1 MYKEEK
7 SYLNERNRW
16 RQLQRRRKKRKIWNT
31 AVTFVDDETYEAVL
45 CGYDADTDLAMLKV
59 DTSAL
64 SESTYSQIHVVEI
77 GDSDALEVGEQVVA
91 IGNALGYGQSVTTGI
106 VSAVNRSISED
117 THSSSIFAL
126 AAAGFL
132 VSFSKLKTEETIQ
145 ADTTEIT
152 KNKAKLVYT
161 EMYQDSVEEK
171 IAEEKSSGIY
181 TEDQMLI
188 EENPYGT
195 NTLSL
200 YVYFTTEEPVSVSY
214 NVSVPDSSVADFSQI
229 PAGEDGF
236 DTEHEF
242 QVLGLIPEESNTIT
256 FTLTKE
262 DGSVKTRTYVH
273 EMGELSG
280 EEELRLVQ
288 TKAAEEGERVTDGF
302 YVILGND
309 SDEED
314 FMYYYDSSGIL
325 RGEIPL
331 IGYRSHRLLF
341 QDNLMYYSISDSKI
355 AAVNALGKVE
365 KIYDTGA
372 YRLHHDYV
380 FDDEG
385 NLLVLATDTESAS
398 VEDQII
404 RINTQT
410 GEISCV
416 LDLEDLFSDYKET
429 CTANEDGEL
438 DWMHINTIQWI
449 SDESILLSSRE
460 TSTILMIADIYGSP
474 QVEYMIG
481 EESFW
486 QGTGYEELLLK
497 KDESMGTFSNTGGQH
512 SITYVEDES
521 LNEGEYSL
529 YLFDNN
535 FGISESNPDY
545 DWEQIDGIETSMKDG
560 KTSYYY
566 KYKVDENNGTY
577 SLVQSFAVPYSAYVS
592 SAQEYDGNIIIDSGM
607 QGIFGEY
614 DSNGNLIQEFQ
625 MTLADEYIY
634 RVYKYDFRN
643 FYFAG

>member
-1 MYKEEK
+1 MRIEK
-7 SYLNERNRW
+7 S
-16 RQLQRRRKKRKIWNT
+16 KKKI
-31 AVTFVDDETYEAVL
+31 
-45 CGYDADTDLAMLKV
+45 G
-59 DTSAL
+59 
-64 SESTYSQIHVVEI
+64 
-77 GDSDALEVGEQVVA
+77 
-91 IGNALGYGQSVTTGI
+91 GI
-106 VSAVNRSISED
+106 
-117 THSSSIFAL
+117 IFAL
-126 AAAGFL
+126 AAAGLL
-132 VSFSKLKTEETIQ
+132 VSFSNMSTGEQIQAESDKVTENEAKSIYTEE
-145 ADTTEIT
+145 
-152 KNKAKLVYT
+152 
-161 EMYQDSVEEK
+161 YQEAVEEQ
-171 IAEEKSSGIY
+171 IEEEKNSKVY

-188 EENPYGT
+188 KENPYGT

-200 YVYFTTEEPVSVSY
+200 YVYFTTEELVSVSY
-214 NVSVPDSSVADFSQI
+214 TVSVEDESIDDFSQI
-229 PAGEDGF
+229 PAGEDDF

-262 DGSVKTRTYVH
+262 DGSVETRSYVH

-280 EEELRLVQ
+280 KEELQLEQ
-288 TKAAEEGERVTDGF
+288 IKTAEEGERITDGL

-341 QDNLMYYSISDSKI
+341 QNNLMYYSISESNL

-365 KIYDTGA
+365 EIYDTGK
-372 YRLHHDYV
+372 YSLHHDYA

-385 NLLVLATDTESAS
+385 NLLVLATDTESES

-404 RINTQT
+404 KIDTLT

-416 LDLEDLFSDYKET
+416 LDLEDIFSDYKEK
-429 CTANEDGEL
+429 CTVDEDGEL
-438 DWMHINTIQWI
+438 DWMHINTIQWVGE
-449 SDESILLSSRE
+449 DRVLLSSRE
-460 TSTILMIADIYGSP
+460 TSTILMLTDIYGSP

-486 QGTGYEELLLK
+486 TGTGYEDLLLE
-497 KDESMGTFSNTGGQH
+497 KDESTGSFSNTGGQH

-521 LNEGEYSL
+521 LDEGEYYL
-529 YLFDNN
+529 YLFNNN
-535 FGISESNPDY
+535 FGTSNSNPAY
-545 DWEQIDGIETSMKDG
+545 DWEQIDGIETSMKEG
-560 KTSYYY
+560 ENSYYY
-566 KYKVDENNGTY
+566 KYKVDENKGTY

-614 DSNGNLIQEFQ
+614 DSNGNLVQEFQ
-625 MTLADEYIY
+625 MKLADEYIY
-634 RVYKYDFRN
+634 RVYKYDFKD
-643 FYFAG
+643 FYFAE

>member
-1 MYKEEK
+1 MRIEK
-7 SYLNERNRW
+7 S
-16 RQLQRRRKKRKIWNT
+16 KKKI
-31 AVTFVDDETYEAVL
+31 
-45 CGYDADTDLAMLKV
+45 G
-59 DTSAL
+59 
-64 SESTYSQIHVVEI
+64 
-77 GDSDALEVGEQVVA
+77 
-91 IGNALGYGQSVTTGI
+91 GI
-106 VSAVNRSISED
+106 
-117 THSSSIFAL
+117 IFAL
-126 AAAGFL
+126 AAAGLL
-132 VSFSKLKTEETIQ
+132 VSFSKMSTEEPIRAK
-145 ADTTEIT
+145 ADKVTE
-152 KNKAKLVYT
+152 NEAKSIYT
-161 EMYQDSVEEK
+161 EEYQEAVEEQ
-171 IAEEKSSGIY
+171 IEEEKNSGIY
-181 TEDQMLI
+181 TEDQMLVK
-188 EENPYGT
+188 ENPYGT

-200 YVYFTTEEPVSVSY
+200 YVYFTTADFVSVSY
-214 NVSVPDSSVADFSQI
+214 TVSVADESIDDFSQT
-229 PAGEDGF
+229 PAGEDNF
-236 DTEHEF
+236 DMEHEF
-242 QVLGLIPEESNTIT
+242 QVLGLIPGESNTIT

-262 DGSVKTRTYVH
+262 DGSVETRSYVH
-273 EMGELSG
+273 EMGELFG
-280 EEELRLVQ
+280 EEELKLQQ
-288 TKAAEEGERVTDGF
+288 TKEAEEGETVTDGL

-309 SDEED
+309 SEEKD
-314 FMYYYDSSGIL
+314 FMYYYDNSGVL

-341 QDNLMYYSISDSKI
+341 QNNLMYYSISESKI

-365 KIYDTGA
+365 EIYDTGK
-372 YRLHHDYV
+372 YSLHHDYA

-385 NLLVLATDTESAS
+385 NLVVLATDTESES

-404 RINTQT
+404 KIDTLT

-438 DWMHINTIQWI
+438 DWMHINTIQYVEE
-449 SDESILLSSRE
+449 ESILLSSRE
-460 TSTILMIADIYGSP
+460 TSTILMITDIYGSP

-486 QGTGYEELLLK
+486 AGTGYEELLLE
-497 KDESMGTFSNTGGQH
+497 KDESTGIFSNTGGQH

-521 LNEGEYSL
+521 LDEGEYYL
-529 YLFDNN
+529 YLFNNN
-535 FGISESNPDY
+535 FGTSNSNPSY
-545 DWEQIDGIETSMKDG
+545 DWEQIDGIETSMKEG
-560 KTSYYY
+560 ENSYYY
-566 KYKVDENNGTY
+566 KYKVDENKGTY

>member
-1 MYKEEK
+1 MRIEK
-7 SYLNERNRW
+7 S
-16 RQLQRRRKKRKIWNT
+16 KKKI
-31 AVTFVDDETYEAVL
+31 
-45 CGYDADTDLAMLKV
+45 G
-59 DTSAL
+59 
-64 SESTYSQIHVVEI
+64 
-77 GDSDALEVGEQVVA
+77 
-91 IGNALGYGQSVTTGI
+91 GI
-106 VSAVNRSISED
+106 
-117 THSSSIFAL
+117 IFAL
-126 AAAGFL
+126 AAAGLL
-132 VSFSKLKTEETIQ
+132 VSFSKMSTEEPIRAK
-145 ADTTEIT
+145 ADKVTE
-152 KNKAKLVYT
+152 NEAKSIYT
-161 EMYQDSVEEK
+161 EEYQEAVEEQ
-171 IAEEKSSGIY
+171 IEEEKNSGIY
-181 TEDQMLI
+181 TEDQMLVK
-188 EENPYGT
+188 ENPYGT

-200 YVYFTTEEPVSVSY
+200 YVYFTTADFVSVSY
-214 NVSVPDSSVADFSQI
+214 TVSVADESIDDFSQT
-229 PAGEDGF
+229 PAGEDNF
-236 DTEHEF
+236 DMEHEF
-242 QVLGLIPEESNTIT
+242 QVLGLIPGESNTIT

-262 DGSVKTRTYVH
+262 DGSVETRSYVH
-273 EMGELSG
+273 EMGELFG
-280 EEELRLVQ
+280 EEELKLQQ
-288 TKAAEEGERVTDGF
+288 TKEAEEGETVTDGL

-309 SDEED
+309 SEEKD
-314 FMYYYDSSGIL
+314 FMYYYDNSGVL

-341 QDNLMYYSISDSKI
+341 QNNLMYYSISESKI

-365 KIYDTGA
+365 EIYDTGK
-372 YRLHHDYV
+372 YSLHHDYA

-385 NLLVLATDTESAS
+385 NLVVLATDTESES

-404 RINTQT
+404 KIDTLT

-438 DWMHINTIQWI
+438 DWMHINTIQYVEE
-449 SDESILLSSRE
+449 ESILLSSRE
-460 TSTILMIADIYGSP
+460 TSTILMITDIYGSP

-486 QGTGYEELLLK
+486 AGTGYEELLLE
-497 KDESMGTFSNTGGQH
+497 KDESTGIFSNTGGQH

-521 LNEGEYSL
+521 LDEGEYYL

-535 FGISESNPDY
+535 FGISESNPSY